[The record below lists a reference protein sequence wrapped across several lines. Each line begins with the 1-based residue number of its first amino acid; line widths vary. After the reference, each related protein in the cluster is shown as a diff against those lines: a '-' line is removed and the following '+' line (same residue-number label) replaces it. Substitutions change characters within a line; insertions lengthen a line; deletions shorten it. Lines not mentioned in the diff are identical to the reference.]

1 VWGLLC
7 FSGLGYVYAL
17 LCIIVVVV
25 PLECVRVTQ
34 GVSVWVAL
42 WGRLAALVPCLV
54 GTGAPMLVFL
64 LA

>member
-1 VWGLLC
+1 MWGLVC
-7 FSGLGYVYAL
+7 FSGLGYVCAL

-25 PLECVRVTQ
+25 PLECVLITH
-34 GVSVWVAL
+34 GLSVWVVL

-54 GTGAPMLVFL
+54 GTGATMLLFL